1 MKEAILL
8 LVGGIVSFVFR
19 FLPFLSVKFD
29 ALESKVKQAIMAGVL
44 FVVMAGVFGLN
55 CISGISM
62 PADLVM
68 ACDKPSALSLASMFI
83 LLVVGNQSTYSIIK
97 K

>member
-44 FVVMAGVFGLN
+44 LLVMASVFGLN
-55 CISGISM
+55 CVSGVSM
-62 PADLVM
+62 PANLVM
-68 ACDKPSALSLASMFI
+68 ACDQQSALSLASMYI
-83 LLVVGNQSTYSIIK
+83 LLVVGNQSTYSLIK